1 MDELDF
7 DIPIAAVSA
16 SDSLINAQNA
26 FATNVAFIEAMGLP
40 MPEVTPQEKR
50 EALSIYHESPTA
62 PIKPTT
68 PGAALML
75 NKMLAKHDYTLTD
88 PVAKMRNYV
97 MYKFFE
103 LAEDQDPKVS
113 MRALENLAKTADIG
127 LFAERVEIN
136 IHQKTTVDLE
146 SELSTLLKNI
156 ASRTI
161 IDGTKASDADYVDA

>member
-1 MDELDF
+1 MDESDF
-7 DIPIAAVSA
+7 EIPLAVVGA
-16 SDSLINAQNA
+16 SESLLNAQKA
-26 FATNVAFIEAMGLP
+26 FTTDLDFIEAMGLP
-40 MPEVTPQEKR
+40 MPEITPQEKR

-75 NKMLAKHDYTLTD
+75 NKLLSKHDYTLTD

-103 LAEDQDPKVS
+103 LAEDADPKVS

-146 SELSTLLKNI
+146 SELSLLLKNI
-156 ASRTI
+156 ASRSTL
-161 IDGTKASDADYVDA
+161 DVSNASDAEYTDA

>member
-1 MDELDF
+1 MDESDF
-7 DIPIAAVSA
+7 EIPLAVVGA
-16 SDSLINAQNA
+16 SESLLNAQKA
-26 FATNVAFIEAMGLP
+26 FTTDLDFIEAMGLP
-40 MPEVTPQEKR
+40 MPEITPQEKR

-75 NKMLAKHDYTLTD
+75 NKLLSKHDYTLTD

-103 LAEDQDPKVS
+103 LAEDEDPKVS

-146 SELSTLLKNI
+146 SELSLLLKNI
-156 ASRTI
+156 ASRSTL
-161 IDGTKASDADYVDA
+161 DVSNASDAEYTDA

>member
-1 MDELDF
+1 
-7 DIPIAAVSA
+7 
-16 SDSLINAQNA
+16 
-26 FATNVAFIEAMGLP
+26 MGLP
-40 MPEVTPQEKR
+40 MPEITPQEKR

-62 PIKPTT
+62 PMKPTT

-75 NKMLAKHDYTLTD
+75 NKLLSKHDYTLTD

-103 LAEDQDPKVS
+103 LAEDADPKVS

-146 SELSTLLKNI
+146 SELSLLLKNI
-156 ASRTI
+156 ASRSTL
-161 IDGTKASDADYVDA
+161 DVSNASDAEYTDA

>member
-1 MDELDF
+1 MDESDF
-7 DIPIAAVSA
+7 EIPLAVVGA
-16 SDSLINAQNA
+16 SESLLNAQKA
-26 FATNVAFIEAMGLP
+26 FTTDLDFIEAMGLP
-40 MPEVTPQEKR
+40 MPEITPQEKR

-62 PIKPTT
+62 PMKPTT

-75 NKMLAKHDYTLTD
+75 NKLLSKHDYTLTD

-103 LAEDQDPKVS
+103 LAEDADPKVS

-146 SELSTLLKNI
+146 SELSLLLKNI
-156 ASRTI
+156 ASRSTL
-161 IDGTKASDADYVDA
+161 DVSNASDAEYTDA